1 MLNNIRNFSKTWFA
15 KILLVIIVIPF
26 VFWGMGGV
34 FSGGNT
40 NNIAKINNQSIS
52 TQDFMNHLNSS
63 RITLETIKDNLNNNI
78 LEEMLGELISKKMI
92 QLEEQDLNLIISD
105 KILKKRIKENENFL
119 DENKK
124 FSRTKYEKFLLSSN
138 ITAVDF
144 ETKLRNS
151 ELKKN
156 LFSYIVGGIKSPTFL
171 SNNTFKEQNK
181 KLSLEYINLENVY
194 KKKDDFTM
202 DEILKYIDK
211 NKENLKEKNISF
223 NYSKVTPATL
233 IGIDEYND
241 LFFQKIDN
249 IENDIS
255 NGFTYDDLLRK
266 NNLKSVFQ
274 ANFKLNDKNIS
285 EVINKDVLKKIF
297 NKAEE
302 NKIELL
308 EENDFYLLYEIKKV
322 EKILPSIES
331 TNFISNVK
339 EIMVNKSKNDFNYDL
354 IKKISQKSFNQK
366 SFEDISASSNSG
378 TENISITSISDTEKF
393 TIDSIKHIYSLPKNS
408 FGLIGDKNKNIYLIK
423 ILNISESHISK
434 SSENYKKYTNLT
446 NVKIRDSM
454 YSSYD
459 FHLNNKYKVKINKKH
474 LKELKTIFN
483 DNK

>member
-202 DEILKYIDK
+202 DEILKYIDE

-255 NGFTYDDLLRK
+255 NGFTYDELLRK

-308 EENDFYLLYEIKKV
+308 EENDFYVLYEIKKV

-354 IKKISQKSFNQK
+354 IKKISQKSFTQK
-366 SFEDISASSNSG
+366 SFEDISTSSNAG
-378 TENISITSISDTEKF
+378 TENILISSISDTEKF
-393 TIDSIKHIYSLPKNS
+393 TNDSIKHIYSLPKSS

-423 ILNISESHISK
+423 ILNISESNISK

-459 FHLNNKYKVKINKKH
+459 FHLNNKYKVKIN
-474 LKELKTIFN
+474 EKTFERVKN
-483 DNK
+483 YFQ

>member
-255 NGFTYDDLLRK
+255 NGFTYDELLRK

-354 IKKISQKSFNQK
+354 IKKISQKSFTQK

-459 FHLNNKYKVKINKKH
+459 FHLNNKYKVKIN
-474 LKELKTIFN
+474 EKTFERVKN
-483 DNK
+483 YFQ

>member
-78 LEEMLGELISKKMI
+78 LEEILGELISKKMI

-124 FSRTKYEKFLLSSN
+124 FSRLKYEKFLLSSN

-144 ETKLRNS
+144 ETKVRNT

-255 NGFTYDDLLRK
+255 NGFTYDELLRK

-354 IKKISQKSFNQK
+354 IKKITQKSFTQK
-366 SFEDISASSNSG
+366 SFEDISTSSKAS
-378 TENISITSISDTEKF
+378 TENILISSINDTEKF
-393 TIDSIKHIYSLPKNS
+393 TNDSIKHIYSLPKNS

-459 FHLNNKYKVKINKKH
+459 FHLNNKYKVKIN
-474 LKELKTIFN
+474 EKTFERVKN
-483 DNK
+483 YFQ

>member
-78 LEEMLGELISKKMI
+78 LEEILGELISKKMI

-144 ETKLRNS
+144 ETKFRNS

-255 NGFTYDDLLRK
+255 NGFTYDELLRK

-354 IKKISQKSFNQK
+354 IKKISQKSFTQK

-459 FHLNNKYKVKINKKH
+459 FHLNNKYKVKIN
-474 LKELKTIFN
+474 EKTFERVKN
-483 DNK
+483 YFQ

>member
-78 LEEMLGELISKKMI
+78 LEEILGELISKKMI

-144 ETKLRNS
+144 ETKLKNS

-393 TIDSIKHIYSLPKNS
+393 TIDSIKHIYSLPKSS

-459 FHLNNKYKVKINKKH
+459 FHLNNKYKVKIN
-474 LKELKTIFN
+474 EKTFERVKN
-483 DNK
+483 YFQ

>member
-78 LEEMLGELISKKMI
+78 LEEILGELISKKMI

-255 NGFTYDDLLRK
+255 NGFTYDELLRK

-354 IKKISQKSFNQK
+354 IKKISQKSFTQK

-393 TIDSIKHIYSLPKNS
+393 TIDSIKHIYSLPKSS

-423 ILNISESHISK
+423 ILNILESHISK
-434 SSENYKKYTNLT
+434 SSENYNKYTNLT

-459 FHLNNKYKVKINKKH
+459 FHLNNKYKVKIN
-474 LKELKTIFN
+474 EKTFERVKN
-483 DNK
+483 YFQ

>member
-138 ITAVDF
+138 INVVDF

-266 NNLKSVFQ
+266 NNLKSVLQ
-274 ANFKLNDKNIS
+274 TNFKLNDKNIS

-459 FHLNNKYKVKINKKH
+459 FHLNNKYKVKIN
-474 LKELKTIFN
+474 EKTFERVKN
-483 DNK
+483 YFQ

>member
-78 LEEMLGELISKKMI
+78 LEEILGELISKKMI

-393 TIDSIKHIYSLPKNS
+393 TIDSIKHIYSLPKSS

-423 ILNISESHISK
+423 ILNISESNISK

-459 FHLNNKYKVKINKKH
+459 FHLNNKYKVKIN
-474 LKELKTIFN
+474 EKTFERVKN
-483 DNK
+483 YFQ

>member
-78 LEEMLGELISKKMI
+78 LEEILGELISKKMI

-144 ETKLRNS
+144 ETKLKNS

-255 NGFTYDDLLRK
+255 NGFTYDELLRK

-354 IKKISQKSFNQK
+354 IKKISQKSFTQK

-459 FHLNNKYKVKINKKH
+459 FHLNNKYKVKIN
-474 LKELKTIFN
+474 EKTFERVKN
-483 DNK
+483 YFQ

>member
-78 LEEMLGELISKKMI
+78 LEEILGELISKKMI

-144 ETKLRNS
+144 ETKLKNS

-274 ANFKLNDKNIS
+274 ENFKLNDKNIS

-297 NKAEE
+297 NKTEE

-308 EENDFYLLYEIKKV
+308 DENDFYLLYEIKKV

-339 EIMVNKSKNDFNYDL
+339 EIMANKSKNDFNYDL

-423 ILNISESHISK
+423 ILNISVSHISK
-434 SSENYKKYTNLT
+434 SSENYEKYTNLT

-454 YSSYD
+454 YMSYD
-459 FHLNNKYKVKINKKH
+459 FHLNNKYKVKINKKTFERV
-474 LKELKTIFN
+474 KNYFQ
-483 DNK
+483 

>member
-255 NGFTYDDLLRK
+255 NGFTYDELLRK

-308 EENDFYLLYEIKKV
+308 EENDFYVLYEIKKV

-354 IKKISQKSFNQK
+354 IKKISQKSFTQK

-393 TIDSIKHIYSLPKNS
+393 TIDSIKHIYSLPKSS

-459 FHLNNKYKVKINKKH
+459 FHLNNKYKVKIN
-474 LKELKTIFN
+474 EKTFERVKN
-483 DNK
+483 YFQ

>member
-15 KILLVIIVIPF
+15 KILLVIIIIPF

-78 LEEMLGELISKKMI
+78 LEEILGELISKKMI

-124 FSRTKYEKFLLSSN
+124 FSRLKYEKFLLSSN

-144 ETKLRNS
+144 ETKVRNT

-202 DEILKYIDK
+202 GEILKYIDK

-266 NNLKSVFQ
+266 NNLKSVLQ
-274 ANFKLNDKNIS
+274 TNFKLNDKNIS

-393 TIDSIKHIYSLPKNS
+393 TIDSIKHIYSLPKS
-408 FGLIGDKNKNIYLIK
+408 SLGLIGDKNKNIYLIK
-423 ILNISESHISK
+423 ILNISENNISK

-459 FHLNNKYKVKINKKH
+459 FHLNNKYKVKIN
-474 LKELKTIFN
+474 EKTFERVKN
-483 DNK
+483 YFQ

>member
-124 FSRTKYEKFLLSSN
+124 FSRLKYEKFLLSSN

-181 KLSLEYINLENVY
+181 KISLDYINLENVY
-194 KKKDDFTM
+194 KQKDDFTT
-202 DEILKYIDK
+202 DEISKYIDE

-223 NYSKVTPATL
+223 NYSKITPATL

-255 NGFTYDDLLRK
+255 NGFTYDELLRK

-274 ANFKLNDKNIS
+274 VNFKLNDKNIS

-339 EIMVNKSKNDFNYDL
+339 EIMFNKSKNDFNYDL
-354 IKKISQKSFNQK
+354 VKKISQKSFTQK
-366 SFEDISASSNSG
+366 SFEDISASSNAGS
-378 TENISITSISDTEKF
+378 ENISITSISDTDKF

-423 ILNISESHISK
+423 ILNISESNISK

-459 FHLNNKYKVKINKKH
+459 FHLNNKYKVKIN
-474 LKELKTIFN
+474 EKTFERVKN
-483 DNK
+483 YFQ

>member
-1 MLNNIRNFSKTWFA
+1 MLNNIRSFSKTWFA

-40 NNIAKINNQSIS
+40 NNIAKINNKSIS
-52 TQDFMNHLNSS
+52 TQDFMDHLNSS
-63 RITLETIKDNLNNNI
+63 RISLETIKENIENNI
-78 LEEMLGELISKKMI
+78 LEEILAELISKKMI
-92 QLEEQDLNLIISD
+92 QLEEQNLNLIISD

-124 FSRTKYEKFLLSSN
+124 FSRIKYEKFLLSSN
-138 ITAVDF
+138 LTAIDF
-144 ETKLRNS
+144 ESKLRSS

-156 LFSYIVGGIKSPTFL
+156 LFSYIVGGIKSPIFL
-171 SNNTFKEQNK
+171 SNKTFKEQNK
-181 KLSLEYINLENVY
+181 KVSFDYINLENVY
-194 KKKDDFTM
+194 KKKDDFTT
-202 DEILKYIDK
+202 DEISKYIDE

-223 NYSKVTPATL
+223 NYSKITPGTL

-266 NNLKSVFQ
+266 NNLKSVLQ
-274 ANFKLNDKNIS
+274 TNFKLNDKNIS

-354 IKKISQKSFNQK
+354 IKKISQKSFTQK

-459 FHLNNKYKVKINKKH
+459 FHLNNKYKVKIN
-474 LKELKTIFN
+474 EKTFERVKN
-483 DNK
+483 YFQ

>member
-78 LEEMLGELISKKMI
+78 LEEILGELISKKMI

-144 ETKLRNS
+144 ETKLKNS

-459 FHLNNKYKVKINKKH
+459 FHLNNKYKIKINQ
-474 LKELKTIFN
+474 KTFERVKN
-483 DNK
+483 YFQ

>member
-63 RITLETIKDNLNNNI
+63 RITLETIKDNINNNI
-78 LEEMLGELISKKMI
+78 LEEILGELISKKMI

-124 FSRTKYEKFLLSSN
+124 FSRLKYEKFLLSSN

-255 NGFTYDDLLRK
+255 NGFTYDELLRK

-274 ANFKLNDKNIS
+274 TNFKLNDKNIS

-354 IKKISQKSFNQK
+354 IKKISQKSFTQK

-378 TENISITSISDTEKF
+378 TENISITSINDTEKF
-393 TIDSIKHIYSLPKNS
+393 TIDSIKHIYSLPKSS

-454 YSSYD
+454 YRSYD
-459 FHLNNKYKVKINKKH
+459 FHLNNKYKVKIN
-474 LKELKTIFN
+474 EKTFERVKN
-483 DNK
+483 YFQ

>member
-1 MLNNIRNFSKTWFA
+1 MLNNIRNFSKTWYA

-181 KLSLEYINLENVY
+181 KISLEYINLENVY
-194 KKKDDFTM
+194 KKKDNFTM

-255 NGFTYDDLLRK
+255 NGFTYDELLRK

-354 IKKISQKSFNQK
+354 IKKISQKSFTQK

-393 TIDSIKHIYSLPKNS
+393 TIDSIKHIYSLPKSS

-459 FHLNNKYKVKINKKH
+459 FHLNNKYKVKIN
-474 LKELKTIFN
+474 EKTFERVKN
-483 DNK
+483 YFQ

>member
-78 LEEMLGELISKKMI
+78 LEEILGELISKKMI

-181 KLSLEYINLENVY
+181 KISLEYINLENVY

-223 NYSKVTPATL
+223 NYSKITPATL

-255 NGFTYDDLLRK
+255 NGFTYDELLRK

-393 TIDSIKHIYSLPKNS
+393 TIDSIKHIYSLPKSS

-423 ILNISESHISK
+423 ILNISESNILK
-434 SSENYKKYTNLT
+434 SSENYKKYKDLT

-454 YSSYD
+454 YRSYD
-459 FHLNNKYKVKINKKH
+459 FHLNNKYKVKIN
-474 LKELKTIFN
+474 EKTFERVKN
-483 DNK
+483 YFK

>member
-1 MLNNIRNFSKTWFA
+1 MLNNIRNFSKTWYA

-255 NGFTYDDLLRK
+255 NGFTYDELLRK

-354 IKKISQKSFNQK
+354 IKKISQKSFTQK

-459 FHLNNKYKVKINKKH
+459 FHLNNKYKVKIN
-474 LKELKTIFN
+474 EKTFERVKN
-483 DNK
+483 YFQ